1 MRKKDNN
8 QSNFTIKSNISRNSS
23 QIYKNYSNSIDKDK
37 DSQIN
42 IRPNSSKS
50 SKTIPK

>member
-1 MRKKDNN
+1 MRKKDHN
-8 QSNFTIKSNISRNSS
+8 QSNFTIKSNISRN
-23 QIYKNYSNSIDKDK
+23 SNSIDKDK